1 MAGNKKQFI
10 RRSTLPSVAT
20 ADDFEERFAR
30 QVETRRHHPIDLPIE
45 LIDPSPF
52 QIRRTFGNISEL
64 AEAMRIH
71 GFTSR
76 LWVREHPTAPGRYQ
90 LIFGER
96 RLRAARE
103 ARIAVIPCEVTQF
116 ADRELVEIG
125 LMENLQREDLDPL
138 EEAHGLQR
146 FMDEFGYSYRDLA
159 ERIGKDKGYVEN
171 RLRLLRMP
179 EDIQQMVIAR
189 PETMSA
195 AREVVR
201 LPTAE
206 ARAPLIDGL
215 VQDGLSFKATRAI
228 VDAALTKPEEAPAIV
243 ARHVAQQRTTPDRA
257 PGLSDRVARD
267 LQRDWTGMAATVER
281 WEARLGELTP
291 EQRRLLQQQI
301 DQVLTVLERL
311 TEQLRYV
318 SVRTDSIDIMK

>member
-1 MAGNKKQFI
+1 MRGSKKQFI

-20 ADDFEERFAR
+20 ADDFEDRFAR
-30 QVETRRHHPIDLPIE
+30 QVETRRHYPIDLPIE

-52 QIRRTFGNISEL
+52 QIRRTFGNIAEL
-64 AEAMRIH
+64 AEAMRVH

-76 LWVREHPTAPGRYQ
+76 LWVREHPSAPGRYQ

-103 ARIAVIPCEVTQF
+103 ARIPVIPCEVTQF
-116 ADRELVEIG
+116 DDRELVEIG
-125 LMENLQREDLDPL
+125 LMENLQREDLDPV
-138 EEAHGLQR
+138 EEATGLQR
-146 FMDEFGYSYRDLA
+146 FMDEFGYSFRELA

-179 EDIQQMVIAR
+179 EDIQRMVIAR

-228 VDAALTKPEEAPAIV
+228 VDAALLELEQAPAIV
-243 ARHVAQQRTTPDRA
+243 TRRVAEQRTMHRREPSVSGRI
-257 PGLSDRVARD
+257 VRD
-267 LQRDWTGMAATVER
+267 LQRDWTEMTATVER
-281 WEARLGELTP
+281 WEARLDELTP
-291 EQRRLLQQQI
+291 EQRIVLQQRI
-301 DQVLTVLERL
+301 DEVLTVLERL
-311 TEQLRYV
+311 TEQLR
-318 SVRTDSIDIMK
+318 

>member
-10 RRSTLPSVAT
+10 RRGTLPTVAT

-30 QVETRRHHPIDLPIE
+30 QVETRRHYPIDLPIE

-52 QIRRTFGNISEL
+52 QIRRTFGNIAEL
-64 AEAMRIH
+64 AEAMRVH

-76 LWVREHPTAPGRYQ
+76 LWVREHPVASGRYQ

-96 RLRAARE
+96 RLRAARQ
-103 ARIAVIPCEVTQF
+103 AGIAVIPCEVTQF
-116 ADRELVEIG
+116 DDRELVEIG

-138 EEAHGLQR
+138 EEAYGLQR
-146 FMDEFGYSYRDLA
+146 FMEEFGYSYRELA

-201 LPTAE
+201 LPSAE

-228 VDAALTKPEEAPAIV
+228 VDAALTEPEQAPAIV
-243 ARHVAQQRTTPDRA
+243 AQQVAAQRTTQVRE
-257 PGLSDRVARD
+257 PGTADQLGRD
-267 LQRDWTGMAATVER
+267 LQRDWTGMAAMVER
-281 WEARLGELTP
+281 WEARLGELSP
-291 EQRRLLQQQI
+291 EQRIVLQQRI
-301 DQVLTVLERL
+301 NAVLTVLERL
-311 TEQLRYV
+311 TEQLR
-318 SVRTDSIDIMK
+318 

>member
-10 RRSTLPSVAT
+10 RRSTLPSVAI
-20 ADDFEERFAR
+20 AGDFEERFAR
-30 QVETRRHHPIDLPIE
+30 QVETRRHYPIDLPIE

-52 QIRRTFGNISEL
+52 QIRRTFGNIAEL
-64 AEAMRIH
+64 AEAMRVH

-103 ARIAVIPCEVTQF
+103 AGIAVIPSEVTQF
-116 ADRELVEIG
+116 DDRELIEIG
-125 LMENLQREDLDPL
+125 LMENLQREDLDPV
-138 EEAHGLQR
+138 EEANGLQR
-146 FMDEFGYSYRDLA
+146 FMDEFGYSYRELA

-228 VDAALTKPEEAPAIV
+228 VDAALTEPEQALTIV
-243 ARHVAQQRTTPDRA
+243 ADRVAEQRTTQAREQGPEDRI
-257 PGLSDRVARD
+257 VRD
-267 LQRDWTGMAATVER
+267 LQRDWTGMVATVER

-291 EQRRLLQQQI
+291 EQRIILQQRI
-301 DQVLTVLERL
+301 DQVLTVMEHL
-311 TEQLRYV
+311 TEQLR
-318 SVRTDSIDIMK
+318 

>member
-1 MAGNKKQFI
+1 MAGSKKQFI

-30 QVETRRHHPIDLPIE
+30 QVETRRHYPIDLPIE

-52 QIRRTFGNISEL
+52 QIRRTFGNIAEL
-64 AEAMRIH
+64 AEAMRVH

-76 LWVREHPTAPGRYQ
+76 LWVREHPTASGRYQ

-103 ARIAVIPCEVTQF
+103 ARIAVLPCEVTQF
-116 ADRELVEIG
+116 NDRELVEIG
-125 LMENLQREDLDPL
+125 LMENLQREDLDPV
-138 EEAHGLQR
+138 EEATGLQR
-146 FMDEFGYSYRDLA
+146 FMDEFGYSYRELA

-228 VDAALTKPEEAPAIV
+228 VDAALTEPEQAPAIV
-243 ARHVAQQRTTPDRA
+243 TRQVAEQRTMHGRENS
-257 PGLSDRVARD
+257 GSGRIVRD
-267 LQRDWTGMAATVER
+267 LERDWTGMTAMVER
-281 WEARLGELTP
+281 WEARLEELTT
-291 EQRRLLQQQI
+291 EQRGMLQQRI
-301 DQVLTVLERL
+301 NQVLTVLERL
-311 TEQLRYV
+311 TEQLR
-318 SVRTDSIDIMK
+318 